1 MFFFLSF
8 ANVAHC
14 VSFSHW
20 SFCINLFFS
29 LWSRVCFF
37 RFWWGFY
44 AASDLD
50 TLFQRS
56 TFGCAVARLEMF
68 WYVMLRVSSL
78 PEARASFQMSVR
90 TKWNPVIGG
99 LNIQHFFHF
108 GFIHS
113 PIQCCGILNCNWKMT
128 ELCVCALKLNL
139 IQFYPPNTENCIKR
153 PMNWSFLSHQI
164 KALLQRLIQTF
175 CTLYRGEQN
184 TSSFSLLCGNH
195 QHYL

>member
-1 MFFFLSF
+1 MSFYVFRLIDKCFFFLSF

-14 VSFSHW
+14 VSFSRW

-29 LWSRVCFF
+29 PWSRVCVFF

-44 AASDLD
+44 AASDSD

-68 WYVMLRVSSL
+68 WYVILRVSSL

-90 TKWNPVIGG
+90 TKWIPVIGG

-108 GFIHS
+108 GCIHS

-139 IQFYPPNTENCIKR
+139 IHFYPPNTENCMKR

-164 KALLQRLIQTF
+164 KALL
-175 CTLYRGEQN
+175 
-184 TSSFSLLCGNH
+184 
-195 QHYL
+195 